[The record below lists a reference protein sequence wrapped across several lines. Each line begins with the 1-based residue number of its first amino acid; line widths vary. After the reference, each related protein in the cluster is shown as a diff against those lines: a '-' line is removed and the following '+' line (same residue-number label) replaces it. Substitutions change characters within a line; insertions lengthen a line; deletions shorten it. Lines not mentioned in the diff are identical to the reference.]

1 MNQYCISI
9 LELLG
14 SLRKECEF
22 LRDTATSKEEYAIA
36 EGYGRCMNDVIRFAR
51 NEAKEAQTTISTN
64 DKLKQLANTIN
75 KANEIIK
82 ALEKG
87 E

>member
-9 LELLG
+9 LELLD